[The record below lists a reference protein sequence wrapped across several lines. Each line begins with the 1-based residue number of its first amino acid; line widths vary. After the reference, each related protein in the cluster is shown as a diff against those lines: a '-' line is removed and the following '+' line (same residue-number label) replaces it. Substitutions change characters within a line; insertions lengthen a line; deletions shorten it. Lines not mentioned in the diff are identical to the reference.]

1 MDREGFSP
9 ADLGKQLVADNYLHL
24 LGITILYWDHTI
36 TLDAEINLVWSR
48 AKSLSSWCFFVNRY
62 FAFLSEIVA
71 AASPLLSVSTDICL
85 RFSLFTEVVL
95 FCTQVI
101 TGVVMIIRVY
111 AIFGRSRRILCFMI
125 AAGLCA
131 IGVGVWSV
139 TGQQGSRSM
148 VEGGCHYALM
158 PSTSYRLA
166 GSWEALFGFDTMI
179 FALTIYYAYSAHRQR
194 MPQTDLHT
202 VIVRDGILMALANLP
217 NISTYYVRS
226 LATFAN
232 WWEPQFLDNFWAH
245 FISVGCSMS
254 VTMISRLILSLH
266 EHADAGILTDS
277 AESAPRSNSPLSLTS
292 ILVSEDDQDR
302 IPVSNSRFASQ
313 P

>member
-202 VIVRDGILMALANLP
+202 VIVRDGILMALANLA
-217 NISTYYVRS
+217 NISTYY
-226 LATFAN
+226 
-232 WWEPQFLDNFWAH
+232 FWAH